1 MAVAPV
7 DVEAAVCDLL
17 GARTRTPDNLS
28 PANPNACRVLRAG
41 GQRSTLVQSQA
52 RLTVECWAATDP
64 DAFDAARLAWA
75 RLAAAEHGFVGDVWV
90 SRVELTDPVNL
101 PDVDAGLP
109 RYQFI
114 AQLTVALDEIAPQEI
129 A

>member
-1 MAVAPV
+1 MLAPA

-17 GARTRTPDNLS
+17 GGSTRVPTDLKAS
-28 PANPNACRVLRAG
+28 LPAVRVLRVG
-41 GQRSTLVQSQA
+41 GDGANLIQSRA
-52 RLTVECWAATDP
+52 RLTVECWAADEVA
-64 DAFDAARLAWA
+64 AFDAARLAWA
-75 RLAAAEHGFVGDVWV
+75 RLWAKQDSFVGAVWV
-90 SRVELTDPVNL
+90 SKVELTEPVNL

-114 AQLTVALDEIAPQEI
+114 AQLTVALDEVTPQEI